1 MKKNASSKILLSLGV
16 ATLLYSSAFAQ
27 EINLTESS
35 DVGNYFEENGKDIN
49 LKNPDKYKGQ
59 DLNIKMGVWDLP
71 NDDYDSADYRLN
83 IDIGKNNTLSFTHN
97 NGQNPA
103 YVTNLNATAK
113 EVKTTDIVLQ
123 AFAPSVINGDLTMT
137 SSGGEAITEDEKK
150 GSGIILYNGAVEGKS
165 ANGSLTI
172 NGNFTADKTLFATY
186 GNFVKVNGTAN
197 LKNSN
202 FGLMKR
208 SYTDLEANNVV
219 MVQAKDFNENIL
231 KANNNAGA
239 LLLKFA
245 SDYISTDVQGK
256 DPLEAGTIIDI
267 SDEDKYGDGE
277 KGLVDYKLSVQ
288 NCGGNKCLVDYKL
301 SVQNCGGNKCLV
313 INGGATAAAK
323 DKLVQLQVDIDAI
336 DKLLKNEFDFSQ
348 DEEWT
353 KAKEALEKQKTELE
367 QLKQEAEKNGGKI
380 DDEKY
385 IDLVNKNSNLNLS
398 ANDKA
403 SILALRSITE
413 QLGSIGADLA
423 SREGVK
429 LALDIK
435 KDTDN
440 TGKSVSNLNSASSAV
455 NTTMNISNDVS
466 IGSRVAMLNNPFG
479 TYASKM
485 NGLKF
490 AALDSDMRPSYVNE
504 YTNSVWANAFGGA
517 NIIDGDS
524 GAMYGATIGVDK
536 QANDDVL
543 WGTYFTYANAK
554 IKDNNLEQ
562 KSDNFQ
568 LGMYSTINVA
578 PQWELN
584 LKAYAQVS
592 PTKQDNVQTDG
603 AYNSDY
609 TSKFLGLSANAGRV
623 FDFSDNTLFIK
634 PFAGVNYYFSYT
646 PSHTENGAIAKDI
659 DSMKNNSVSVEVGAE
674 FRKYMNENSYIFVT
688 PKIEQFVINSGD
700 DYTANLAV
708 NNAFFTSI
716 EANNK
721 KKTYGQIIVG
731 GNVDFTNQLSM
742 NLGFGAKQ
750 ILAGKVDNKNET
762 YLSGQVGLKYKF

>member
-16 ATLLYSSAFAQ
+16 ATLLYSGAFAA
-27 EINLTESS
+27 EITFNS
-35 DVGNYFEENGKDIN
+35 DSDLNTHFDIN
-49 LKNPDKYKGQ
+49 EKDNVATFKNENYKNQ
-59 DLNIKMGVWDLP
+59 DLTFKINTLAF
-71 NDDYDSADYRLN
+71 DDAPEDAKIN
-83 IDIGKNNTLSFTHN
+83 IDLGNNSLTLENTRNSS
-97 NGQNPA
+97 GE
-103 YVTNLNATAK
+103 TAALVRNFNVDAK
-113 EVKTTDIVLQ
+113 DFKTTDIGLSYFN
-123 AFAPSVINGDLTMT
+123 AGIINANFTMV
-137 SSGGEAITEDEKK
+137 
-150 GSGIILYNGAVEGKS
+150 GSGEDFDLDNIDKNKASSLLIFNGSRENTNDTV
-165 ANGSLTI
+165 NGSLTV
-172 NGNFTADKTLFATY
+172 NGDFSAT
-186 GNFVKVNGTAN
+186 NSAIVSMKSDTFKVNGTAMLKEAGLGFLSQSYSN
-197 LKNSN
+197 LDVND
-202 FGLMKR
+202 FIALR
-208 SYTDLEANNVV
+208 
-219 MVQAKDFNENIL
+219 AKDIKTDKLNDET
-231 KANNNAGA
+231 NAGA
-239 LLLKFA
+239 LILKSASSYIDESLLNGDDYVA
-245 SDYISTDVQGK
+245 SLDVT
-256 DPLEAGTIIDI
+256 A
-267 SDEDKYGDGE
+267 EDNKYGGVF
-277 KGLVDYKLSVQ
+277 VDYKLSLK
-288 NCGGNKCLVDYKL
+288 NCGGD
-301 SVQNCGGNKCLV
+301 KCLV

-323 DKLVQLQVDIDAI
+323 KLTNQIAVDLEAITRIIDGL
-336 DKLLKNEFDFSQ
+336 DNEQ
-348 DEEWT
+348 
-353 KAKEALEKQKTELE
+353 AKEALQEQKTELE

-385 IDLVNKNSNLNLS
+385 IDLVNKNLNLNLS

-524 GAMYGATIGVDK
+524 GAMYGATVGVDK

-568 LGMYSTINVA
+568 LGMYSTINIA

-592 PTKQDNVQTDG
+592 PTKQDNVQIDG

-708 NNAFFTSI
+708 NNAFFTSV

>member
-27 EINLTESS
+27 EINLAGSS
-35 DVGNYFEENGKDIN
+35 DIGKYFEENGKDIN

-59 DLNIKMGVWDLP
+59 DLSIKMGVWDLP
-71 NDDYDSADYRLN
+71 DDYDSDDYRLN
-83 IDIGKNNTLSFTHN
+83 IDIGKDNTLSFTHN
-97 NGQNPA
+97 NDQNPV

-123 AFAPSVINGDLTMT
+123 ASAPSVINGNLTMT
-137 SSGGEAITEDEKK
+137 SSGGGAITEDEKK
-150 GSGIILYNGAVEGKS
+150 GSGIILYNGNGAVEGKS

-172 NGNFTADKTLFATY
+172 NGNFTADKTLFAAY

-197 LKNSN
+197 LTNSN

-219 MVQAKDFNENIL
+219 IVQAKDFNENIL

-245 SDYISTDVQGK
+245 GDYISTDVQGK
-256 DPLEAGTIIDI
+256 DPLEAVTIIDI

-277 KGLVDYKLSVQ
+277 KG
-288 NCGGNKCLVDYKL
+288 LVDYKL

-323 DKLVQLQVDIDAI
+323 DKLVQLQVDIDTI
-336 DKLLKNEFDFSQ
+336 DKLLKNEFDSSQ
-348 DEEWT
+348 GEEWEQ
-353 KAKEALEKQKTELE
+353 AKETLKKQQAEIQTMLE
-367 QLKQEAEKNGGKI
+367 EAKKNGGKI

-385 IDLVNKNSNLNLS
+385 IDLVNKNLNLNLS

-524 GAMYGATIGVDK
+524 GAMYGATVGVDK

-543 WGTYFTYANAK
+543 WGAYFTYANAK

-592 PTKQDNVQTDG
+592 PTKQDNVQIDG

-659 DSMKNNSVSVEVGAE
+659 DSMKNNSVSIEVGAE

-708 NNAFFTSI
+708 NNAFFTSV

>member
-219 MVQAKDFNENIL
+219 MVQAKDFNKDIL
-231 KANNNAGA
+231 EEKSNNNAGA
-239 LLLKFA
+239 LLVKFLN
-245 SDYISTDVQGK
+245 DYVSTDLHGK
-256 DPLEAGTIIDI
+256 DVIETGAVIDI
-267 SDEDKYGDGE
+267 SDEDEYGDGK

-288 NCGGNKCLVDYKL
+288 NCGGNKCLV
-301 SVQNCGGNKCLV
+301 V
-313 INGGATAAAK
+313 NGGATAAAK
-323 DKLVQLQVDIDAI
+323 DKLTQLKVDINAI
-336 DKLLKNEFDFSQ
+336 DKLLKNEFDSSQ
-348 DEEWT
+348 DEEW
-353 KAKEALEKQKTELE
+353 KQAKEALEKQKTELE
-367 QLKQEAEKNGGKI
+367 KLQQEAMQNGGKI

-385 IDLVNKNSNLNLS
+385 IDLVNKNLNLNLS

>member
-27 EINLTESS
+27 EINLTQSS

-97 NGQNPA
+97 NDQNPV

-123 AFAPSVINGDLTMT
+123 ASAPSVINGNLTMT
-137 SSGGEAITEDEKK
+137 SSGGGAITEDEKK
-150 GSGIILYNGAVEGKS
+150 GSGIILYNGNGAVEGKS

-172 NGNFTADKTLFATY
+172 NGNFAADKTLFAAY

-197 LKNSN
+197 LTNSN

-219 MVQAKDFNENIL
+219 IVQAKDFNENIL

-245 SDYISTDVQGK
+245 GDYISTDVQGK
-256 DPLEAGTIIDI
+256 DPLEAVTIIDI

-277 KGLVDYKLSVQ
+277 KG
-288 NCGGNKCLVDYKL
+288 LVDYKL

-323 DKLVQLQVDIDAI
+323 DKLVQLQVDIDTI
-336 DKLLKNEFDFSQ
+336 DKLLKNEFDSSQ
-348 DEEWT
+348 GEEWEQ
-353 KAKEALEKQKTELE
+353 AKEALQEQKTEFEKL
-367 QLKQEAEKNGGKI
+367 QQEAMQNGGKI

-385 IDLVNKNSNLNLS
+385 IDLVNKNLNLNLS

-429 LALDIK
+429 LALQIK

-524 GAMYGATIGVDK
+524 GAMYGATVGVDK

-543 WGTYFTYANAK
+543 WGAYFTYANAK

-592 PTKQDNVQTDG
+592 PTKQDNVQIDG

-708 NNAFFTSI
+708 NNAFFTSV

>member
-1 MKKNASSKILLSLGV
+1 MKKNASSKILLILGV

-27 EINLTESS
+27 EINLTQSS

-97 NGQNPA
+97 NDQNPV

-123 AFAPSVINGDLTMT
+123 ASAPSVINGNLTMT
-137 SSGGEAITEDEKK
+137 SSGAGAITEDEKK
-150 GSGIILYNGAVEGKS
+150 GSGIILYNGNGAVEGKS

-172 NGNFTADKTLFATY
+172 NGNFAADKTLFAAY

-197 LKNSN
+197 LTNSN

-219 MVQAKDFNENIL
+219 IVQAKDFNENIL

-245 SDYISTDVQGK
+245 GDYISTDVQGK

-288 NCGGNKCLVDYKL
+288 NCGGNKCLV
-301 SVQNCGGNKCLV
+301 

-323 DKLVQLQVDIDAI
+323 DKLVQLQVDIDTI
-336 DKLLKNEFDFSQ
+336 DKLLKNEFDSSQ
-348 DEEWT
+348 GEEWEQ
-353 KAKEALEKQKTELE
+353 AKETLKKQQAEIQTMLE
-367 QLKQEAEKNGGKI
+367 EAKKNGGKI

-385 IDLVNKNSNLNLS
+385 IDLVNKNLNLNLS

-524 GAMYGATIGVDK
+524 GAMYGATVGVDK

-543 WGTYFTYANAK
+543 WGAYFTYANAK

-568 LGMYSTINVA
+568 LGMYSTINIA

-592 PTKQDNVQTDG
+592 PTKQDNVQIDG

-708 NNAFFTSI
+708 NNAFFTSV

>member
-16 ATLLYSSAFAQ
+16 ATLLYSGAFAA
-27 EINLTESS
+27 EITFNS
-35 DVGNYFEENGKDIN
+35 DSDLNTHFDIN
-49 LKNPDKYKGQ
+49 EKDNVATFKNENYKNQ
-59 DLNIKMGVWDLP
+59 DLTFKINTLAF
-71 NDDYDSADYRLN
+71 DDAPEDAKIN
-83 IDIGKNNTLSFTHN
+83 IDLGNNSLTLENTRNS
-97 NGQNPA
+97 GGE
-103 YVTNLNATAK
+103 TAALVRNFNVDAK
-113 EVKTTDIVLQ
+113 DFKTTDIGLSYFN
-123 AFAPSVINGDLTMT
+123 AGIINANFTMV
-137 SSGGEAITEDEKK
+137 
-150 GSGIILYNGAVEGKS
+150 GSGEDFDLDNIDKNKASSLLIFNGSRENTNDTV
-165 ANGSLTI
+165 NGSLTV
-172 NGNFTADKTLFATY
+172 NGDFSAT
-186 GNFVKVNGTAN
+186 NSAIVSMKSDTFKVNGTATIEKSGLGFLSQSYSN
-197 LKNSN
+197 LDVND
-202 FGLMKR
+202 FIALR
-208 SYTDLEANNVV
+208 
-219 MVQAKDFNENIL
+219 AKDIKTDKLNDET
-231 KANNNAGA
+231 NAGA
-239 LLLKFA
+239 LILKSASSYIDESLLNDDDYVA
-245 SDYISTDVQGK
+245 SLDVT
-256 DPLEAGTIIDI
+256 A
-267 SDEDKYGDGE
+267 EDNKYGGVF
-277 KGLVDYKLSVQ
+277 VDYKLSLK
-288 NCGGNKCLVDYKL
+288 NCGGD
-301 SVQNCGGNKCLV
+301 KCLV

-323 DKLVQLQVDIDAI
+323 KLTNQIAVDLEAITRIIDGL
-336 DKLLKNEFDFSQ
+336 DNEQ
-348 DEEWT
+348 
-353 KAKEALEKQKTELE
+353 AKEALEKQKTELE

-524 GAMYGATIGVDK
+524 GAMYGATVGVDK

-568 LGMYSTINVA
+568 LGMYSTINIA

-592 PTKQDNVQTDG
+592 PTKQDNVQIDG

-659 DSMKNNSVSVEVGAE
+659 DSIKNNSVSVEVGAE

-708 NNAFFTSI
+708 NNAFFTSV

>member
-1 MKKNASSKILLSLGV
+1 MEILL
-16 ATLLYSSAFAQ
+16 
-27 EINLTESS
+27 
-35 DVGNYFEENGKDIN
+35 
-49 LKNPDKYKGQ
+49 P
-59 DLNIKMGVWDLP
+59 IKP
-71 NDDYDSADYRLN
+71 
-83 IDIGKNNTLSFTHN
+83 F
-97 NGQNPA
+97 
-103 YVTNLNATAK
+103 
-113 EVKTTDIVLQ
+113 
-123 AFAPSVINGDLTMT
+123 
-137 SSGGEAITEDEKK
+137 
-150 GSGIILYNGAVEGKS
+150 
-165 ANGSLTI
+165 
-172 NGNFTADKTLFATY
+172 FATY

-197 LKNSN
+197 LTNSN
-202 FGLMKR
+202 FGLIKR

-219 MVQAKDFNENIL
+219 MVQAKDFNKDIL
-231 KANNNAGA
+231 EEKSNNNAGA
-239 LLLKFA
+239 LLVKFLN
-245 SDYISTDVQGK
+245 DYVSTDLHGK
-256 DPLEAGTIIDI
+256 DVIETGAVIDI
-267 SDEDKYGDGE
+267 SDEDEYGDGK

-288 NCGGNKCLVDYKL
+288 NCGGNKCLV
-301 SVQNCGGNKCLV
+301 V
-313 INGGATAAAK
+313 NGGATAAAK
-323 DKLVQLQVDIDAI
+323 DKLTQLKVDINAI
-336 DKLLKNEFDFSQ
+336 DKLLKNEFDSSQ
-348 DEEWT
+348 DEEW
-353 KAKEALEKQKTELE
+353 KQAKEALEKQKTELE
-367 QLKQEAEKNGGKI
+367 KLQQEAMQNGGKI

-543 WGTYFTYANAK
+543 WGAYFTYANAK

-568 LGMYSTINVA
+568 LGMYSTINIA

-592 PTKQDNVQTDG
+592 PTKQDNVQVDG

-708 NNAFFTSI
+708 NNAFFTSV

-731 GNVDFTNQLSM
+731 AVRPFRYFPLC
-742 NLGFGAKQ
+742 F
-750 ILAGKVDNKNET
+750 KVWSDSLQRQN
-762 YLSGQVGLKYKF
+762 SV

>member
-16 ATLLYSSAFAQ
+16 ATLLYSGAFAA
-27 EINLTESS
+27 EITFNS
-35 DVGNYFEENGKDIN
+35 DSDLNTHFDIN
-49 LKNPDKYKGQ
+49 EKDNVATFKNENYKNQ
-59 DLNIKMGVWDLP
+59 DLTFKINTLAF
-71 NDDYDSADYRLN
+71 DDAPEDAKIN
-83 IDIGKNNTLSFTHN
+83 IDLGNNSLTLENTRNSS
-97 NGQNPA
+97 GE
-103 YVTNLNATAK
+103 TAALVRNFNVDAK
-113 EVKTTDIVLQ
+113 DFKTTDIGLSYFN
-123 AFAPSVINGDLTMT
+123 AGIINANFTMVGGEDFDLDNIDKNKT
-137 SSGGEAITEDEKK
+137 SSLLIFN
-150 GSGIILYNGAVEGKS
+150 GSRENTNDTV
-165 ANGSLTI
+165 NGSLTV
-172 NGNFTADKTLFATY
+172 NGDFSAT
-186 GNFVKVNGTAN
+186 NSAIVSMKSDTFKVNGTATLKEADLGFLSQSYSN
-197 LKNSN
+197 LDVND
-202 FGLMKR
+202 FIVLR
-208 SYTDLEANNVV
+208 
-219 MVQAKDFNENIL
+219 AKDIKTDKLNDET
-231 KANNNAGA
+231 NAGA
-239 LLLKFA
+239 LILKSGSSYIDESLLNGDDYVA
-245 SDYISTDVQGK
+245 SLDVT
-256 DPLEAGTIIDI
+256 A
-267 SDEDKYGDGE
+267 EDNKYGGVF
-277 KGLVDYKLSVQ
+277 VDYKLSLK
-288 NCGGNKCLVDYKL
+288 NCGGD
-301 SVQNCGGNKCLV
+301 KCLV

-323 DKLVQLQVDIDAI
+323 KLTNQIAVDLEAITRIID
-336 DKLLKNEFDFSQ
+336 DLDNEQ
-348 DEEWT
+348 
-353 KAKEALEKQKTELE
+353 AKEALQEQKTELE
-367 QLKQEAEKNGGKI
+367 KLQQEAMQNGGKI

-385 IDLVNKNSNLNLS
+385 IDLVNKNLNLNLS

-524 GAMYGATIGVDK
+524 GAMYGATVGVDK

-543 WGTYFTYANAK
+543 WGAYFTYANAK

-592 PTKQDNVQTDG
+592 PTKQDNVQIDG

-708 NNAFFTSI
+708 NNAFFTSV

>member
-16 ATLLYSSAFAQ
+16 ATLLYSGAFAA
-27 EINLTESS
+27 EITFNS
-35 DVGNYFEENGKDIN
+35 DSDLNTHFDIN
-49 LKNPDKYKGQ
+49 EKDNVATFKNENYKNQ
-59 DLNIKMGVWDLP
+59 DLTFKINTLAF
-71 NDDYDSADYRLN
+71 DDADEDAKIN
-83 IDIGKNNTLSFTHN
+83 IDLGNNSLTLENTRNS
-97 NGQNPA
+97 GGE
-103 YVTNLNATAK
+103 TAALVRNFNVDAK
-113 EVKTTDIVLQ
+113 DFKTTDIGLSYFN
-123 AFAPSVINGDLTMT
+123 AGIINANFTMV
-137 SSGGEAITEDEKK
+137 
-150 GSGIILYNGAVEGKS
+150 GSGEDFDLDNIDKNKASSLLIFNGSRENTNDTV
-165 ANGSLTI
+165 NGSLTV
-172 NGNFTADKTLFATY
+172 NGDFSAT
-186 GNFVKVNGTAN
+186 NSAIVSMKSDTFKVNGTATIEESGLGFLSQSYSN
-197 LKNSN
+197 L
-202 FGLMKR
+202 
-208 SYTDLEANNVV
+208 DANDFIVLR
-219 MVQAKDFNENIL
+219 AKDIKTDKLNDET
-231 KANNNAGA
+231 NAGA
-239 LLLKFA
+239 LILKSGSSYIDESLLNGDDSIAFL
-245 SDYISTDVQGK
+245 DVT
-256 DPLEAGTIIDI
+256 A
-267 SDEDKYGDGE
+267 EDNKYGGVF
-277 KGLVDYKLSVQ
+277 VDYKLSLK
-288 NCGGNKCLVDYKL
+288 NCGGD
-301 SVQNCGGNKCLV
+301 KCLV

-323 DKLVQLQVDIDAI
+323 KLTNQIAVDLEAITRIID
-336 DKLLKNEFDFSQ
+336 DLDNEQ
-348 DEEWT
+348 
-353 KAKEALEKQKTELE
+353 AKEALQEQKTELE
-367 QLKQEAEKNGGKI
+367 KLQQEAMQNGGKI

-385 IDLVNKNSNLNLS
+385 IDLVNKNLNLNLS

-524 GAMYGATIGVDK
+524 GAMYGATVGVDK

-543 WGTYFTYANAK
+543 WGAYFTYANAK

-592 PTKQDNVQTDG
+592 PTKQDNVQIDG

-708 NNAFFTSI
+708 NNAFFTSV

>member
-27 EINLTESS
+27 EINLTQSS
-35 DVGNYFEENGKDIN
+35 DIGNYFEENGKDIN

-97 NGQNPA
+97 NDQNPV

-123 AFAPSVINGDLTMT
+123 ASAPSVINGNLTMT
-137 SSGGEAITEDEKK
+137 SSGGGAITEDEKK
-150 GSGIILYNGAVEGKS
+150 GSGIILYNGNGAVEGKS

-172 NGNFTADKTLFATY
+172 NGNFAADKTLFAAY

-197 LKNSN
+197 LTNSN

-219 MVQAKDFNENIL
+219 IVQAKDFNENIL

-288 NCGGNKCLVDYKL
+288 NCGGNKCLV
-301 SVQNCGGNKCLV
+301 

-323 DKLVQLQVDIDAI
+323 NKLVQLQVDIDTI
-336 DKLLKNEFDFSQ
+336 DKLLKNEFDSSQ
-348 DEEWT
+348 GEEWEQ
-353 KAKEALEKQKTELE
+353 AKETLKKQQAEIQTMLE
-367 QLKQEAEKNGGKI
+367 EAKKNGGKI

-524 GAMYGATIGVDK
+524 GAMYGATVGVDK

-543 WGTYFTYANAK
+543 WGAYFTYANAK

-592 PTKQDNVQTDG
+592 PTKQDNVQIDG

-708 NNAFFTSI
+708 NNAFFTSV

>member
-27 EINLTESS
+27 EINLTGSS
-35 DVGNYFEENGKDIN
+35 DIGNYFEENGKDIN

-71 NDDYDSADYRLN
+71 DDYDSDDYRLN

-97 NGQNPA
+97 NGQNPV

-123 AFAPSVINGDLTMT
+123 AFAPSVINGNLTMT
-137 SSGGEAITEDEKK
+137 SSGAETITEDEKK
-150 GSGIILYNGAVEGKS
+150 GSGIILYNGNGAVEGKS

-172 NGNFTADKTLFATY
+172 NGNFTADKTLFAAY

-197 LKNSN
+197 LTNSN

-219 MVQAKDFNENIL
+219 IVQAKDFNENIL

-245 SDYISTDVQGK
+245 GDYISTDVQGK

-288 NCGGNKCLVDYKL
+288 NCGGNKCLV
-301 SVQNCGGNKCLV
+301 

-323 DKLVQLQVDIDAI
+323 DKLVQLQVDIDTI
-336 DKLLKNEFDFSQ
+336 DKLLKNEFDSSQ
-348 DEEWT
+348 GEEWEQ
-353 KAKEALEKQKTELE
+353 AKETLKKQQAEIQTMLE
-367 QLKQEAEKNGGKI
+367 EAKKNGGKI

-385 IDLVNKNSNLNLS
+385 IDLVNKNLNLNLS

-524 GAMYGATIGVDK
+524 GAMYGATVGVDK

-543 WGTYFTYANAK
+543 WGAYFTYANAK

-592 PTKQDNVQTDG
+592 PTKQDNVQIDG

-708 NNAFFTSI
+708 NNAFFTSV

>member
-16 ATLLYSSAFAQ
+16 ATLLYSGAFAA
-27 EINLTESS
+27 EITFNS
-35 DVGNYFEENGKDIN
+35 DSDLNTHFDIN
-49 LKNPDKYKGQ
+49 EKDNVATFKNENYKNQ
-59 DLNIKMGVWDLP
+59 DLTFKINTLAFEDAHEDAKI
-71 NDDYDSADYRLN
+71 N
-83 IDIGKNNTLSFTHN
+83 IDLGNNSLTLENTRNS
-97 NGQNPA
+97 GGE
-103 YVTNLNATAK
+103 TAALVRNFNVDAK
-113 EVKTTDIVLQ
+113 DFKTTDIGLSYFN
-123 AFAPSVINGDLTMT
+123 AGIINANFTMV
-137 SSGGEAITEDEKK
+137 
-150 GSGIILYNGAVEGKS
+150 GSGEDFDLDNIDKNKASSLLIFNGSRENTNDTV
-165 ANGSLTI
+165 NGSLTV
-172 NGNFTADKTLFATY
+172 NGDFSAT
-186 GNFVKVNGTAN
+186 NSAIASMKSDTFKVNGTATIEKSGLGFLSQSYSN
-197 LKNSN
+197 L
-202 FGLMKR
+202 
-208 SYTDLEANNVV
+208 DANDFIVLR
-219 MVQAKDFNENIL
+219 AKDIKTDKLNDET
-231 KANNNAGA
+231 NAGA
-239 LLLKFA
+239 LILKSASSYIDESLLNDDDYVA
-245 SDYISTDVQGK
+245 SLDVT
-256 DPLEAGTIIDI
+256 A
-267 SDEDKYGDGE
+267 EDNKYGGVF
-277 KGLVDYKLSVQ
+277 VDYKLSLK
-288 NCGGNKCLVDYKL
+288 NCGGD
-301 SVQNCGGNKCLV
+301 KCLV

-323 DKLVQLQVDIDAI
+323 KLTNQIAVDLEAITRIID
-336 DKLLKNEFDFSQ
+336 DLDNEQ
-348 DEEWT
+348 
-353 KAKEALEKQKTELE
+353 AKETLKKQQAELQTMLE
-367 QLKQEAEKNGGKI
+367 EAKKNGGKI

-385 IDLVNKNSNLNLS
+385 IDLVNKNLNLNLS

-524 GAMYGATIGVDK
+524 GAMYGATVGVDK

-543 WGTYFTYANAK
+543 WGAYFTYANAK

-592 PTKQDNVQTDG
+592 PTKQDNVQIDG

>member
-16 ATLLYSSAFAQ
+16 ATLLYSSAFAA
-27 EINLTESS
+27 EITFNS
-35 DVGNYFEENGKDIN
+35 DSDLNTHFDIN
-49 LKNPDKYKGQ
+49 EKDNVATFKNENYKNQ
-59 DLNIKMGVWDLP
+59 DLTFKINTLAF
-71 NDDYDSADYRLN
+71 DDAPEDAKIN
-83 IDIGKNNTLSFTHN
+83 IDLGNNSLTLENTRNSS
-97 NGQNPA
+97 GE
-103 YVTNLNATAK
+103 TAALVRNFNVDAK
-113 EVKTTDIVLQ
+113 DFKTTDIGLSYFN
-123 AFAPSVINGDLTMT
+123 AGIINANFTMV
-137 SSGGEAITEDEKK
+137 
-150 GSGIILYNGAVEGKS
+150 GSGEDFDLDNIDKNKASSLLIFNGSRENTNDTV
-165 ANGSLTI
+165 NGSLTV
-172 NGNFTADKTLFATY
+172 NGDFSAT
-186 GNFVKVNGTAN
+186 NSAIVSMKSDTFKVNGTATLKEAGLGFLSQSYSN
-197 LKNSN
+197 LDVND
-202 FGLMKR
+202 FIALR
-208 SYTDLEANNVV
+208 
-219 MVQAKDFNENIL
+219 AKDIKTDKLNDET
-231 KANNNAGA
+231 NAGA
-239 LLLKFA
+239 LILKSASSYIDESLLNGDDSIA
-245 SDYISTDVQGK
+245 SLDVT
-256 DPLEAGTIIDI
+256 A
-267 SDEDKYGDGE
+267 EDNKYGGVF
-277 KGLVDYKLSVQ
+277 VDYKLSLK
-288 NCGGNKCLVDYKL
+288 NCGGD
-301 SVQNCGGNKCLV
+301 KCLV

-323 DKLVQLQVDIDAI
+323 KLTNQIAVDLEAITRIID
-336 DKLLKNEFDFSQ
+336 DLDNEQ
-348 DEEWT
+348 
-353 KAKEALEKQKTELE
+353 AKEALQEQKTELE
-367 QLKQEAEKNGGKI
+367 KLQQEAMQNGGKI

-524 GAMYGATIGVDK
+524 GAMYGATVGVDK

-543 WGTYFTYANAK
+543 WGAYFTYANAK

-592 PTKQDNVQTDG
+592 PTKQDNVQIDG

-708 NNAFFTSI
+708 NNAFFTSV

>member
-16 ATLLYSSAFAQ
+16 ATLLYSGAFAQ
-27 EINLTESS
+27 EIDLTQSS
-35 DVGNYFEENGKDIN
+35 DIGKYFEENGKDIN
-49 LKNPDKYKGQ
+49 LKNPDQYKGQ
-59 DLNIKMGVWDLP
+59 DLSIKMGIGDLP
-71 NDDYDSADYRLN
+71 SDGYDSADYRFN

-97 NGQNPA
+97 NKGEPA

-137 SSGGEAITEDEKK
+137 SSGAGAITEDEKK
-150 GSGIILYNGAVEGKS
+150 GSGIILYNGAGETQS

-172 NGNFTADKTLFATY
+172 NGNFTVDKTLFAAY

-197 LKNSN
+197 LTNSN
-202 FGLMKR
+202 FRLIKR

-219 MVQAKDFNENIL
+219 MVQAKDFNKDIL
-231 KANNNAGA
+231 EEKSNNNAGA
-239 LLLKFA
+239 LLVKFLN
-245 SDYISTDVQGK
+245 DYVSTDLHGK
-256 DPLEAGTIIDI
+256 DDIETGAVIDI
-267 SDEDKYGDGE
+267 SDEDEYGDGK

-288 NCGGNKCLVDYKL
+288 NCGGNKCLV
-301 SVQNCGGNKCLV
+301 V
-313 INGGATAAAK
+313 NGGATAAAK
-323 DKLVQLQVDIDAI
+323 DKLTQLKVDINAI
-336 DKLLKNEFDFSQ
+336 DKLLKNEFDSSQ

-367 QLKQEAEKNGGKI
+367 KLQQEAKKNGGKI

-385 IDLVNKNSNLNLS
+385 IDLVNKNLNLNLS

-524 GAMYGATIGVDK
+524 GAMYGATVGVDK

-543 WGTYFTYANAK
+543 WGAYFTYANAK

-592 PTKQDNVQTDG
+592 PTKQDNVQIDG

-659 DSMKNNSVSVEVGAE
+659 DSMKNN
-674 FRKYMNENSYIFVT
+674 
-688 PKIEQFVINSGD
+688 FVINSGD

-708 NNAFFTSI
+708 NNAFFTSV

>member
-27 EINLTESS
+27 EINLTQSS

-97 NGQNPA
+97 NDQNPV

-123 AFAPSVINGDLTMT
+123 ASAPSVINGNLTMT
-137 SSGGEAITEDEKK
+137 SSGAGAITEDEKK
-150 GSGIILYNGAVEGKS
+150 GSGIILYNGNGAVEGKS

-172 NGNFTADKTLFATY
+172 NGNFAADKTLFAAY

-197 LKNSN
+197 LTNSN

-219 MVQAKDFNENIL
+219 IVQAKDFNENIL

-245 SDYISTDVQGK
+245 GDYISTDVQGK

-288 NCGGNKCLVDYKL
+288 NCGGNKCLV
-301 SVQNCGGNKCLV
+301 

-323 DKLVQLQVDIDAI
+323 DKLVQLQVDIDTI
-336 DKLLKNEFDFSQ
+336 DKLLKNEFDSSQ
-348 DEEWT
+348 GEEWEQ
-353 KAKEALEKQKTELE
+353 AKETLKKQQAEIQTMLE
-367 QLKQEAEKNGGKI
+367 EAKKNGGKI

-385 IDLVNKNSNLNLS
+385 IDLVNKNLNLNLS

-524 GAMYGATIGVDK
+524 GAMYGATVGVDK

-543 WGTYFTYANAK
+543 WGAYFTYANAK

-592 PTKQDNVQTDG
+592 PTKQDNVQIDG

-708 NNAFFTSI
+708 NNAFFTSV

>member
-27 EINLTESS
+27 EINLTQSS

-71 NDDYDSADYRLN
+71 DDYDSDDYRLN

-97 NGQNPA
+97 NDQNPV

-123 AFAPSVINGDLTMT
+123 AFAPSVINGNLTMT
-137 SSGGEAITEDEKK
+137 SSGAETITEDEKK
-150 GSGIILYNGAVEGKS
+150 GSGIILYNGNGAVEGKS

-172 NGNFTADKTLFATY
+172 NGNFTADKTLFAAY

-197 LKNSN
+197 LTNSN
-202 FGLMKR
+202 FGLMKH

-219 MVQAKDFNENIL
+219 IVQAKDFNENIL

-245 SDYISTDVQGK
+245 GDYISTDVQGK
-256 DPLEAGTIIDI
+256 DPLEAATIIDI

-277 KGLVDYKLSVQ
+277 KG
-288 NCGGNKCLVDYKL
+288 LVDYKL

-323 DKLVQLQVDIDAI
+323 DKLVQLQVDIDTI
-336 DKLLKNEFDFSQ
+336 DKLLKNEFDSSQ
-348 DEEWT
+348 GEEWEQ
-353 KAKEALEKQKTELE
+353 AKETLKKQQAEIQTMLE
-367 QLKQEAEKNGGKI
+367 EAKKNGGKI

-524 GAMYGATIGVDK
+524 GAMYGATVGVDK

-543 WGTYFTYANAK
+543 WGAYFTYANAK

-592 PTKQDNVQTDG
+592 PTKQDNVQIDG

-708 NNAFFTSI
+708 NNAFFTSV

>member
-27 EINLTESS
+27 EINLTQSS

-71 NDDYDSADYRLN
+71 NDDYDSDDYRLN

-97 NGQNPA
+97 NGQNPV

-123 AFAPSVINGDLTMT
+123 AFAPSVINGNLTMT
-137 SSGGEAITEDEKK
+137 SSGAGAITEDEKK
-150 GSGIILYNGAVEGKS
+150 GSGIILYNGNGAVEGKS

-172 NGNFTADKTLFATY
+172 NGNFAADKTLFAAY

-197 LKNSN
+197 LTNSN

-219 MVQAKDFNENIL
+219 IVQAKDFNENIL

-288 NCGGNKCLVDYKL
+288 NCGGNKCLV
-301 SVQNCGGNKCLV
+301 

-323 DKLVQLQVDIDAI
+323 NKLVQLQVDIDAI
-336 DKLLKNEFDFSQ
+336 DKLLKSEFDSSQ
-348 DEEWT
+348 DEEW
-353 KAKEALEKQKTELE
+353 KQAKEALEKQKTEIQTMLE
-367 QLKQEAEKNGGKI
+367 EAEKNGGKI

-524 GAMYGATIGVDK
+524 GAMYGATVGVDK

-543 WGTYFTYANAK
+543 WGAYFTYANAK

-592 PTKQDNVQTDG
+592 PTKQDNVQIDG

-708 NNAFFTSI
+708 NNAFFTSV

>member
-27 EINLTESS
+27 EINLTQSS

-71 NDDYDSADYRLN
+71 DDYDSDDYRLN

-97 NGQNPA
+97 NGQNPV

-123 AFAPSVINGDLTMT
+123 AFAPSVINGNLTMT
-137 SSGGEAITEDEKK
+137 SSGAGTITEDEKK
-150 GSGIILYNGAVEGKS
+150 GSGIILYNGNGAVEGKS

-172 NGNFTADKTLFATY
+172 NGNFTADKTLFAAY

-197 LKNSN
+197 LTNSN

-219 MVQAKDFNENIL
+219 IVQAKDFNENIL

-245 SDYISTDVQGK
+245 GDYISTDVQGK

-288 NCGGNKCLVDYKL
+288 NCGGNKCLV
-301 SVQNCGGNKCLV
+301 

-323 DKLVQLQVDIDAI
+323 DKLVQLQVDIDTI
-336 DKLLKNEFDFSQ
+336 DKLLKNEFDSSQ
-348 DEEWT
+348 GEEWEQ
-353 KAKEALEKQKTELE
+353 AKETLKKQQAEIQTMLE
-367 QLKQEAEKNGGKI
+367 EAKKNGGKI

-385 IDLVNKNSNLNLS
+385 IDLVNKNLNLNLS

-517 NIIDGDS
+517 NIINGDS

-543 WGTYFTYANAK
+543 WGAYFTYANAK

-592 PTKQDNVQTDG
+592 PTKQDNVQIDG

-708 NNAFFTSI
+708 NNAFFTSV

>member
-27 EINLTESS
+27 EINLTQSS

-59 DLNIKMGVWDLP
+59 DLSIKMGVWDLP

-97 NGQNPA
+97 NGQNPV

-123 AFAPSVINGDLTMT
+123 ASAPSVINGNLTMT
-137 SSGGEAITEDEKK
+137 SSGAGTITEDEKK
-150 GSGIILYNGAVEGKS
+150 GSGIILYNGNGAVEGKS

-172 NGNFTADKTLFATY
+172 NGNFTADKTLFAAY

-197 LKNSN
+197 LTNSN

-219 MVQAKDFNENIL
+219 IVQAKDFNENIL

-245 SDYISTDVQGK
+245 GDYISTDVQGK
-256 DPLEAGTIIDI
+256 DPLEAVTIIDI

-277 KGLVDYKLSVQ
+277 KG
-288 NCGGNKCLVDYKL
+288 LVDYKL

-323 DKLVQLQVDIDAI
+323 DKLVQLQVDIDTI
-336 DKLLKNEFDFSQ
+336 DKLLKNEFDSSQ
-348 DEEWT
+348 GEEWEQ
-353 KAKEALEKQKTELE
+353 AKETLKKQQAEIQTMLE
-367 QLKQEAEKNGGKI
+367 EAKKNGGKI

-385 IDLVNKNSNLNLS
+385 IDLVNKNLNLNLS

-524 GAMYGATIGVDK
+524 GAMYGATVGVDK

-543 WGTYFTYANAK
+543 WGAYFTYANAK

-592 PTKQDNVQTDG
+592 PTKQDNVQIDG

-708 NNAFFTSI
+708 NNAFFTSV

>member
-27 EINLTESS
+27 EINLTQSS
-35 DVGNYFEENGKDIN
+35 DVGNYFEENGNDIN

-59 DLNIKMGVWDLP
+59 DLSIKMGVWDLP

-97 NGQNPA
+97 NGQNPV

-123 AFAPSVINGDLTMT
+123 ASAPSVINGNLTMT
-137 SSGGEAITEDEKK
+137 SSGAGTITEDEKK
-150 GSGIILYNGAVEGKS
+150 GSGIILYNGNGAVEGKS

-172 NGNFTADKTLFATY
+172 NGNFTADKTLFAAY

-197 LKNSN
+197 LTNSN

-219 MVQAKDFNENIL
+219 IVQAKDFNENIL

-245 SDYISTDVQGK
+245 GDYISTDVQGK
-256 DPLEAGTIIDI
+256 DPLEAVTIIDI

-288 NCGGNKCLVDYKL
+288 NCGGNKCLV
-301 SVQNCGGNKCLV
+301 V
-313 INGGATAAAK
+313 NGGATAAAK
-323 DKLVQLQVDIDAI
+323 DKLTQLKVDINAI
-336 DKLLKNEFDFSQ
+336 DKLLKNEFDSSQ
-348 DEEWT
+348 DEEW
-353 KAKEALEKQKTELE
+353 KQAKEALEKQKTELE
-367 QLKQEAEKNGGKI
+367 KLQQEAMQNGGKI

-385 IDLVNKNSNLNLS
+385 IDLVNKNLNLNLS

-524 GAMYGATIGVDK
+524 GAMYGATVGVDK

-543 WGTYFTYANAK
+543 WGAYFTYANAK

-592 PTKQDNVQTDG
+592 PTKQDNVQIDG

-674 FRKYMNENSYIFVT
+674 FRKYMNENSYIFAT

-708 NNAFFTSI
+708 NNAFFTSV

>member
-27 EINLTESS
+27 EINLTQSS

-59 DLNIKMGVWDLP
+59 DLSIKMGVWDLP
-71 NDDYDSADYRLN
+71 NDDYDSDDYRLN

-97 NGQNPA
+97 NGQNPV

-123 AFAPSVINGDLTMT
+123 AFAPSVINGNLTMT
-137 SSGGEAITEDEKK
+137 SSGAETITEDEKK
-150 GSGIILYNGAVEGKS
+150 GSGIILYNGNGAVEGKS

-172 NGNFTADKTLFATY
+172 NGNFAADKTLFAAY

-197 LKNSN
+197 LTNSN

-219 MVQAKDFNENIL
+219 IVQAKDFNENIL

-245 SDYISTDVQGK
+245 GDYISTDVQGK

-288 NCGGNKCLVDYKL
+288 NCGGNKCLV
-301 SVQNCGGNKCLV
+301 

-323 DKLVQLQVDIDAI
+323 DKLTQLQVDIDTI
-336 DKLLKNEFDFSQ
+336 DKLLKNEFDSSQ
-348 DEEWT
+348 GEEWEQ
-353 KAKEALEKQKTELE
+353 AKETLKKQQAEIQTMLE
-367 QLKQEAEKNGGKI
+367 EAKKNGGKI

-385 IDLVNKNSNLNLS
+385 IDLVNKNLNLNLS

-524 GAMYGATIGVDK
+524 GAMYGATVGVDK

-543 WGTYFTYANAK
+543 WGAYFTYANAK

-592 PTKQDNVQTDG
+592 PTKQDNVQIDG

-659 DSMKNNSVSVEVGAE
+659 DSIKNNSVSVEVGAE

>member
-27 EINLTESS
+27 EINLTQSS
-35 DVGNYFEENGKDIN
+35 DIGNYFEENGKDIN

-97 NGQNPA
+97 NDQNPV

-123 AFAPSVINGDLTMT
+123 ASAPSVINGNLTMT
-137 SSGGEAITEDEKK
+137 SSGGGAITEDEKK
-150 GSGIILYNGAVEGKS
+150 GSGIILYNGNGAVEGKS

-172 NGNFTADKTLFATY
+172 NGNFAADKTLFAAY

-197 LKNSN
+197 LTNSN

-219 MVQAKDFNENIL
+219 IVQAKDFNENIL

-245 SDYISTDVQGK
+245 GDYISTDVQGK
-256 DPLEAGTIIDI
+256 DPLEAATIIDI

-288 NCGGNKCLVDYKL
+288 NCGGNKCLV
-301 SVQNCGGNKCLV
+301 

-323 DKLVQLQVDIDAI
+323 DKLTQLQVDIDTI
-336 DKLLKNEFDFSQ
+336 DKLLKNEFDSSQ
-348 DEEWT
+348 GEEWEQ
-353 KAKEALEKQKTELE
+353 AKETLKKQQAEIQTMLE
-367 QLKQEAEKNGGKI
+367 EAKKNGGKI

-524 GAMYGATIGVDK
+524 GAMYGATVGVDK

-543 WGTYFTYANAK
+543 WGAYFTYANAK

-592 PTKQDNVQTDG
+592 PTKQDNVQIDG

-708 NNAFFTSI
+708 NNAFFTSV

>member
-27 EINLTESS
+27 EINLTGSS
-35 DVGNYFEENGKDIN
+35 DIGNYFEENGKDIN

-71 NDDYDSADYRLN
+71 DDYDSDDYRLN

-97 NGQNPA
+97 NDQNPV

-123 AFAPSVINGDLTMT
+123 AFAPSVINGNLTMT
-137 SSGGEAITEDEKK
+137 SSGAGAITEDEQK
-150 GSGIILYNGAVEGKS
+150 GSGIILYNGVEGKS

-197 LKNSN
+197 LTNSN

-245 SDYISTDVQGK
+245 GDYISTDVQGK

-288 NCGGNKCLVDYKL
+288 NCGGNKCLV
-301 SVQNCGGNKCLV
+301 

-323 DKLVQLQVDIDAI
+323 NKLVQLQVDIDTI
-336 DKLLKNEFDFSQ
+336 DKLLKNEFDSSQ
-348 DEEWT
+348 GEEWEQ
-353 KAKEALEKQKTELE
+353 AKETLKKQQAEIQTMLE
-367 QLKQEAEKNGGKI
+367 EAKKNGGKI

-385 IDLVNKNSNLNLS
+385 IDLVNKNLNLNLS

-524 GAMYGATIGVDK
+524 GAMYGATVGVDK

-543 WGTYFTYANAK
+543 WGAYFTYANAK

-592 PTKQDNVQTDG
+592 PTKQDNVQIDG

-708 NNAFFTSI
+708 NNAFFTSV

>member
-16 ATLLYSSAFAQ
+16 ATLLYSGAFAQ
-27 EINLTESS
+27 EIDLTQSS
-35 DVGNYFEENGKDIN
+35 DIGKYFEENGKDIN
-49 LKNPDKYKGQ
+49 LKNPDNYKGQ
-59 DLNIKMGVWDLP
+59 DLSIKMSVWDLP
-71 NDDYDSADYRLN
+71 NDDYDSADYRFN
-83 IDIGKNNTLSFTHN
+83 IDIGKNNTLSFKHN
-97 NGQNPA
+97 NSEHPA

-137 SSGGEAITEDEKK
+137 SSLDEAITEDEKK
-150 GSGIILYNGAVEGKS
+150 GSGIILYNGAGETQS

-197 LKNSN
+197 LTNSN
-202 FGLMKR
+202 FGLIKR

-219 MVQAKDFNENIL
+219 MVQAKDFNKDIL
-231 KANNNAGA
+231 EEKSNNNAGA
-239 LLLKFA
+239 LLVKFLN
-245 SDYISTDVQGK
+245 DYVSTDLHGK
-256 DPLEAGTIIDI
+256 DVIETGAVIDI
-267 SDEDKYGDGE
+267 SDEDEYGDGK

-288 NCGGNKCLVDYKL
+288 NCGGNKCLV
-301 SVQNCGGNKCLV
+301 V
-313 INGGATAAAK
+313 NGGATAAAK
-323 DKLVQLQVDIDAI
+323 DKLTQLKVDINAI
-336 DKLLKNEFDFSQ
+336 DKLLKNEFDSSQ
-348 DEEWT
+348 DEEW
-353 KAKEALEKQKTELE
+353 KQAKEALEKQKTELE
-367 QLKQEAEKNGGKI
+367 KLQQEAMQNGGKI

-385 IDLVNKNSNLNLS
+385 IDLVNKNLNLNLS

-524 GAMYGATIGVDK
+524 GAMYGATVGVDK

-543 WGTYFTYANAK
+543 WGAYFTYANAK

-592 PTKQDNVQTDG
+592 PTKQDNVQIDG

-708 NNAFFTSI
+708 NNAFFTSV

>member
-16 ATLLYSSAFAQ
+16 ATLLYSGAFAQ

-35 DVGNYFEENGKDIN
+35 DIGKYFEENGKDIN
-49 LKNPDKYKGQ
+49 LKNPDDYKGK
-59 DLNIKMGVWDLP
+59 DLGITMGVWDLP
-71 NDDYDSADYRLN
+71 SDGYDSADYRFN
-83 IDIGKNNTLSFTHN
+83 IDIGKNNTLSFKHN
-97 NGQNPA
+97 NGDHPA

-137 SSGGEAITEDEKK
+137 SSGAGAITEDEKK
-150 GSGIILYNGAVEGKS
+150 GSGIILYNGAGETQS

-172 NGNFTADKTLFATY
+172 NGNFTVDKTLFATY

-197 LKNSN
+197 LTNSN
-202 FGLMKR
+202 FGLIKR

-219 MVQAKDFNENIL
+219 MVQAKDFNKDIL
-231 KANNNAGA
+231 EEKSNNNAGA
-239 LLLKFA
+239 LLVKFLN
-245 SDYISTDVQGK
+245 DYVSTDLHGK
-256 DPLEAGTIIDI
+256 DVIETGAVIDI
-267 SDEDKYGDGE
+267 SDEDEYGDGK

-288 NCGGNKCLVDYKL
+288 NCGGNKCLV
-301 SVQNCGGNKCLV
+301 V
-313 INGGATAAAK
+313 NGGATAAAK
-323 DKLVQLQVDIDAI
+323 DKLTQLKVDINAI
-336 DKLLKNEFDFSQ
+336 DKLLKNEFDSSQ
-348 DEEWT
+348 DEEW
-353 KAKEALEKQKTELE
+353 KQAKEALEKQKTELE
-367 QLKQEAEKNGGKI
+367 KLQQEAMQNGGKI

-385 IDLVNKNSNLNLS
+385 IDLVNKNLNLNLS

-543 WGTYFTYANAK
+543 WGAYFTYANAK

-568 LGMYSTINVA
+568 LGMYSTINIA

-584 LKAYAQVS
+584 VKAYAQVS

-634 PFAGVNYYFSYT
+634 PFAGINYYFSYT

-688 PKIEQFVINSGD
+688 PKIEQFVINGGD

-708 NNAFFTSI
+708 NNAFFTSV

-750 ILAGKVDNKNET
+750 ILAGRVDSKNET

>member
-27 EINLTESS
+27 EINLTQSS
-35 DVGNYFEENGKDIN
+35 DIGNYFEENGKDIN

-97 NGQNPA
+97 NDQNPV

-123 AFAPSVINGDLTMT
+123 ASAPSVINGNLTMT
-137 SSGGEAITEDEKK
+137 SSGGGAITEDEKK

-172 NGNFTADKTLFATY
+172 NGNFAADKTLFAAY

-197 LKNSN
+197 LTNSN

-219 MVQAKDFNENIL
+219 IVQAKDFNENIL

-245 SDYISTDVQGK
+245 GDYISTDVQGK
-256 DPLEAGTIIDI
+256 DPLEAATIIDI

-277 KGLVDYKLSVQ
+277 KG
-288 NCGGNKCLVDYKL
+288 LVDYKL

-323 DKLVQLQVDIDAI
+323 DKLVQLQVDIDTI
-336 DKLLKNEFDFSQ
+336 DKLLKNEFDSSQ
-348 DEEWT
+348 GEEWEQ
-353 KAKEALEKQKTELE
+353 AKETLKKQQAEIQTMLE
-367 QLKQEAEKNGGKI
+367 EAKKNGGKI

-385 IDLVNKNSNLNLS
+385 IDLVNKNLNLNLS

-524 GAMYGATIGVDK
+524 GAMYGATVGVDK

-543 WGTYFTYANAK
+543 WGAYFTYANAK

-592 PTKQDNVQTDG
+592 PTKQDNVQIDG

-659 DSMKNNSVSVEVGAE
+659 DSIKNNSVSVEVGAE

-708 NNAFFTSI
+708 NNAFFTSV

>member
-16 ATLLYSSAFAQ
+16 ATLLYSGAFAQ
-27 EINLTESS
+27 EIDLTQSS
-35 DVGNYFEENGKDIN
+35 DIGKYFEENGKDIN
-49 LKNPDKYKGQ
+49 LKNPDQYKGQ
-59 DLNIKMGVWDLP
+59 DLSIKMGVWDLP
-71 NDDYDSADYRLN
+71 NDDYDSADYRFN

-97 NGQNPA
+97 NKGEPA

-137 SSGGEAITEDEKK
+137 SSGAGAITEDEKK
-150 GSGIILYNGAVEGKS
+150 GSGIILYNGAGETQS

-172 NGNFTADKTLFATY
+172 NGNFTVDKTLFATY

-197 LKNSN
+197 LTNSN
-202 FGLMKR
+202 FGLIKR

-219 MVQAKDFNENIL
+219 MVQAKDFNKDIL
-231 KANNNAGA
+231 EEKSNNNAGA
-239 LLLKFA
+239 LLVKFLN
-245 SDYISTDVQGK
+245 DYVSTDLHGK
-256 DPLEAGTIIDI
+256 DVIETGAVIDI
-267 SDEDKYGDGE
+267 SDEDEYGDGK

-288 NCGGNKCLVDYKL
+288 NCGGNKCLV
-301 SVQNCGGNKCLV
+301 V
-313 INGGATAAAK
+313 NGGATAAAK
-323 DKLVQLQVDIDAI
+323 DKLTQLKVDINAI
-336 DKLLKNEFDFSQ
+336 DKLLKNEFDSSQ
-348 DEEWT
+348 DEEW
-353 KAKEALEKQKTELE
+353 KQAKEALEKQKTELE
-367 QLKQEAEKNGGKI
+367 KLQQEAMQNGSKI

-385 IDLVNKNSNLNLS
+385 IDLVNKNLNLNLS

-543 WGTYFTYANAK
+543 WGAYFTYANAK

-568 LGMYSTINVA
+568 LGMYSTINIA

-584 LKAYAQVS
+584 VKAYAQVS

-634 PFAGVNYYFSYT
+634 PFAGINYYFSYT

-688 PKIEQFVINSGD
+688 PKIEQFVINGGD

-708 NNAFFTSI
+708 NNAFFTSV

-750 ILAGKVDNKNET
+750 ILAGRVDSKNET

>member
-27 EINLTESS
+27 EINLTQSS

-97 NGQNPA
+97 NGQNPV

-123 AFAPSVINGDLTMT
+123 ASAPSVINGNLTMT
-137 SSGGEAITEDEKK
+137 SSGAGTITEDEKK
-150 GSGIILYNGAVEGKS
+150 GSGIILYNGNGAVEGKS

-172 NGNFTADKTLFATY
+172 NGNFTADKTLFAAY

-197 LKNSN
+197 LTNSN

-219 MVQAKDFNENIL
+219 IVQAKDFNENIL

-245 SDYISTDVQGK
+245 GDYISTDVQGK

-288 NCGGNKCLVDYKL
+288 NCGGNKCLV
-301 SVQNCGGNKCLV
+301 

-323 DKLVQLQVDIDAI
+323 DKLVQLQVDIDTI
-336 DKLLKNEFDFSQ
+336 DKLLKNEFDSSQ
-348 DEEWT
+348 GEEWEQ
-353 KAKEALEKQKTELE
+353 AKETLKKQQAEIQTMLE
-367 QLKQEAEKNGGKI
+367 EAKKNGGKI

-524 GAMYGATIGVDK
+524 GAMYGATVGVDK

-543 WGTYFTYANAK
+543 WGAYFTYANAK

-592 PTKQDNVQTDG
+592 PTKQDNVQIDG

-708 NNAFFTSI
+708 NNAFFTSV

>member
-16 ATLLYSSAFAQ
+16 ATLLYSGAFAA
-27 EINLTESS
+27 EITFNS
-35 DVGNYFEENGKDIN
+35 DSDLNTHFDIN
-49 LKNPDKYKGQ
+49 EKDNVATFKNENYKNQ
-59 DLNIKMGVWDLP
+59 DLTFKINTLAF
-71 NDDYDSADYRLN
+71 DDAPEDAKIN
-83 IDIGKNNTLSFTHN
+83 IDLGNNSLTLENTRNS
-97 NGQNPA
+97 GGE
-103 YVTNLNATAK
+103 TAALVRNFNVDAK
-113 EVKTTDIVLQ
+113 DFKTTDIGLSYFN
-123 AFAPSVINGDLTMT
+123 AGIINANFTMV
-137 SSGGEAITEDEKK
+137 
-150 GSGIILYNGAVEGKS
+150 GSGEDFDLDNIDKNKASSLLIFNGSRENTNDTV
-165 ANGSLTI
+165 NGSLTV
-172 NGNFTADKTLFATY
+172 NGDFSAT
-186 GNFVKVNGTAN
+186 NSAIVSMKSDTFKVNGTATIEKSGLGFLSQSYSN
-197 LKNSN
+197 L
-202 FGLMKR
+202 
-208 SYTDLEANNVV
+208 DANDFIVLR
-219 MVQAKDFNENIL
+219 AKDIKTDKLNDET
-231 KANNNAGA
+231 NAGA
-239 LLLKFA
+239 LILKSGSSYIDESLLNGDDYVA
-245 SDYISTDVQGK
+245 SLDVT
-256 DPLEAGTIIDI
+256 A
-267 SDEDKYGDGE
+267 EDNKYGGVF
-277 KGLVDYKLSVQ
+277 VDYKLSLK
-288 NCGGNKCLVDYKL
+288 NCGGD
-301 SVQNCGGNKCLV
+301 KCLV

-323 DKLVQLQVDIDAI
+323 KLTNQIAVDLEAITRIIDGL
-336 DKLLKNEFDFSQ
+336 DNEQ
-348 DEEWT
+348 
-353 KAKEALEKQKTELE
+353 AKEALKKQQAEFQTMLE
-367 QLKQEAEKNGGKI
+367 EAKKNGGKI

-385 IDLVNKNSNLNLS
+385 IDLVNKNLNLNLS

-524 GAMYGATIGVDK
+524 GAMYGATVGVDK

-543 WGTYFTYANAK
+543 WGAYFTYANAK

-568 LGMYSTINVA
+568 LGMYSTINIA

-708 NNAFFTSI
+708 NNAFFTSV

>member
-1 MKKNASSKILLSLGV
+1 MEILL
-16 ATLLYSSAFAQ
+16 
-27 EINLTESS
+27 
-35 DVGNYFEENGKDIN
+35 
-49 LKNPDKYKGQ
+49 P
-59 DLNIKMGVWDLP
+59 IKP
-71 NDDYDSADYRLN
+71 
-83 IDIGKNNTLSFTHN
+83 F
-97 NGQNPA
+97 
-103 YVTNLNATAK
+103 
-113 EVKTTDIVLQ
+113 
-123 AFAPSVINGDLTMT
+123 
-137 SSGGEAITEDEKK
+137 
-150 GSGIILYNGAVEGKS
+150 
-165 ANGSLTI
+165 
-172 NGNFTADKTLFATY
+172 FATY

-219 MVQAKDFNENIL
+219 IVQAKDFNENIL

-239 LLLKFA
+239 LLVKFLN
-245 SDYISTDVQGK
+245 DYVSTDLHGK
-256 DPLEAGTIIDI
+256 DVTETGAVIDI
-267 SDEDKYGDGE
+267 SDEDECGDGE

-288 NCGGNKCLVDYKL
+288 NCGGNKCLV
-301 SVQNCGGNKCLV
+301 V
-313 INGGATAAAK
+313 NGGATAAAK
-323 DKLVQLQVDIDAI
+323 KLTNQIAVDINAI
-336 DKLLKNEFDFSQ
+336 DKLLKNDFDS
-348 DEEWT
+348 DEAEAEEWA
-353 KAKEALEKQKTELE
+353 KVKEALEKQKTELE
-367 QLKQEAEKNGGKI
+367 QLKKEAQENGGKI

-385 IDLVNKNSNLNLS
+385 VDLVNKNSNLNLS

-479 TYASKM
+479 TYTSKM

-524 GAMYGATIGVDK
+524 GAMHGATIGVDK

-543 WGTYFTYANAK
+543 WGAYFTYANAK

-568 LGMYSTINVA
+568 LGMYSTINIA

-592 PTKQDNVQTDG
+592 PTKQDNVQIDG

-609 TSKFLGLSANAGRV
+609 
-623 FDFSDNTLFIK
+623 IK
-634 PFAGVNYYFSYT
+634 
-646 PSHTENGAIAKDI
+646 
-659 DSMKNNSVSVEVGAE
+659 
-674 FRKYMNENSYIFVT
+674 
-688 PKIEQFVINSGD
+688 
-700 DYTANLAV
+700 
-708 NNAFFTSI
+708 
-716 EANNK
+716 
-721 KKTYGQIIVG
+721 
-731 GNVDFTNQLSM
+731 
-742 NLGFGAKQ
+742 
-750 ILAGKVDNKNET
+750 
-762 YLSGQVGLKYKF
+762 

>member
-27 EINLTESS
+27 EINLTQSS

-59 DLNIKMGVWDLP
+59 DLSIKMGVWDLP

-97 NGQNPA
+97 NGQNPV

-123 AFAPSVINGDLTMT
+123 ASAPSVINGNLTMT
-137 SSGGEAITEDEKK
+137 SSGAETITEDEKK
-150 GSGIILYNGAVEGKS
+150 GSGIILYNGNGAVEGKS

-172 NGNFTADKTLFATY
+172 NGNFTADKTLFAAY

-197 LKNSN
+197 LTNSN

-219 MVQAKDFNENIL
+219 IVQAKDFNENIL

-245 SDYISTDVQGK
+245 GDYISTDVQGK
-256 DPLEAGTIIDI
+256 DPLEAATIIDI

-277 KGLVDYKLSVQ
+277 KG
-288 NCGGNKCLVDYKL
+288 LVDYKL

-323 DKLVQLQVDIDAI
+323 DKLVQLQVDIDTI
-336 DKLLKNEFDFSQ
+336 DKLLKNEFDSSQ
-348 DEEWT
+348 GEEWEQ
-353 KAKEALEKQKTELE
+353 AKETLKKQQAEIQTMLE
-367 QLKQEAEKNGGKI
+367 EAKKNGGKI

-385 IDLVNKNSNLNLS
+385 IDLVNKNLNLNLS

-524 GAMYGATIGVDK
+524 GAMYGATVGVDK

-543 WGTYFTYANAK
+543 WGAYFTYANAK

-592 PTKQDNVQTDG
+592 PTKQDNVQIDG

-708 NNAFFTSI
+708 NNAFFTSV

-750 ILAGKVDNKNET
+750 ILAGKVDSKNET

>member
-16 ATLLYSSAFAQ
+16 ATLLYSGAFAQ
-27 EINLTESS
+27 EINLTQSS

-49 LKNPDKYKGQ
+49 LKNPDGYKGK

-71 NDDYDSADYRLN
+71 NDDYDAADYRFN
-83 IDIGKNNTLSFTHN
+83 IDIGKNNTLSFIHN
-97 NGQNPA
+97 NGQDPA

-137 SSGGEAITEDEKK
+137 SLGGEAITEDEKK

-165 ANGSLTI
+165 VNGSLTI

-197 LKNSN
+197 LTNSN

-219 MVQAKDFNENIL
+219 IVQAKDFNENIL

-245 SDYISTDVQGK
+245 GDYISTDVQGK

-288 NCGGNKCLVDYKL
+288 NCGGNKCLV
-301 SVQNCGGNKCLV
+301 

-323 DKLVQLQVDIDAI
+323 DKLVQLQVDIDTI
-336 DKLLKNEFDFSQ
+336 DKLLKNEFDSSQ
-348 DEEWT
+348 GEEWEQ
-353 KAKEALEKQKTELE
+353 AKETLKKQQAEIQTMLE
-367 QLKQEAEKNGGKI
+367 EAKKNGGKI

-385 IDLVNKNSNLNLS
+385 IDLVNKNLNLNLS

-524 GAMYGATIGVDK
+524 GAMYGATVGVDK

-543 WGTYFTYANAK
+543 WGAYFTYANAK

-592 PTKQDNVQTDG
+592 PTKQDNVQIDG

>member
-27 EINLTESS
+27 EINLTQSS

-59 DLNIKMGVWDLP
+59 DLSIKMGVWDLP
-71 NDDYDSADYRLN
+71 NDDYDSDDYRLN

-97 NGQNPA
+97 NGQNPV

-123 AFAPSVINGDLTMT
+123 AFAPSVINGNLTMT
-137 SSGGEAITEDEKK
+137 SSGAETITEDEKK
-150 GSGIILYNGAVEGKS
+150 GSGIILYNGNGAVEGKS

-172 NGNFTADKTLFATY
+172 NGNFTADKTLFAAY

-197 LKNSN
+197 LTNSN

-219 MVQAKDFNENIL
+219 IVQAKDFNENIL

-245 SDYISTDVQGK
+245 GDYISTDVQGK
-256 DPLEAGTIIDI
+256 DPLEAATIIDI

-277 KGLVDYKLSVQ
+277 KG
-288 NCGGNKCLVDYKL
+288 LVDYKL

-323 DKLVQLQVDIDAI
+323 DKLVQLQVDIDTI
-336 DKLLKNEFDFSQ
+336 DKLLKNEFDSSQ
-348 DEEWT
+348 GEEWEQ
-353 KAKEALEKQKTELE
+353 AKETLKKQQAEIQTMLE
-367 QLKQEAEKNGGKI
+367 EAKKNGGKI

-385 IDLVNKNSNLNLS
+385 IDLVNKNLNLNLS

-524 GAMYGATIGVDK
+524 GAMYGATVGVDK

-543 WGTYFTYANAK
+543 WGAYFTYANAK

-592 PTKQDNVQTDG
+592 PTKQDNVQIDG

-659 DSMKNNSVSVEVGAE
+659 DSIKNNSVSVEVGAE

-708 NNAFFTSI
+708 NNAFFTSV

-762 YLSGQVGLKYKF
+762 Y

>member
-1 MKKNASSKILLSLGV
+1 MKKNTSSKILLSLGV
-16 ATLLYSSAFAQ
+16 ATLLYSGAFAQ

-35 DVGNYFEENGKDIN
+35 DIGNYFEENGKDIN
-49 LKNPDKYKGQ
+49 LKNPDNYKGQ
-59 DLNIKMGVWDLP
+59 DLSIKMSVWDLP
-71 NDDYDSADYRLN
+71 NDDYDSADYRFN
-83 IDIGKNNTLSFTHN
+83 IGIGKNNTLSFKHN
-97 NGQNPA
+97 NSEHPA

-137 SSGGEAITEDEKK
+137 SSGAGAITEDEKK
-150 GSGIILYNGAVEGKS
+150 GSGIILYNGAGETQS

-172 NGNFTADKTLFATY
+172 NGNFTVDKTLFATY

-197 LKNSN
+197 LTNSN
-202 FGLMKR
+202 FGLIKR

-219 MVQAKDFNENIL
+219 MVQAKDFNKDIL
-231 KANNNAGA
+231 EEKSNNNAGA
-239 LLLKFA
+239 LLVKFLN
-245 SDYISTDVQGK
+245 DYVSTDLHGK
-256 DPLEAGTIIDI
+256 DVIETGAVIDI
-267 SDEDKYGDGE
+267 SDEDEYGDGK

-288 NCGGNKCLVDYKL
+288 NCGGNKCLV
-301 SVQNCGGNKCLV
+301 V
-313 INGGATAAAK
+313 NGGATAAAK
-323 DKLVQLQVDIDAI
+323 DKLTQLKVDINAI
-336 DKLLKNEFDFSQ
+336 DKLLKNEFDSSQ
-348 DEEWT
+348 DEEW
-353 KAKEALEKQKTELE
+353 KQAKEALEKQKTELE
-367 QLKQEAEKNGGKI
+367 KLQQEAMQNGGKI

-385 IDLVNKNSNLNLS
+385 IDLVNKNLNLNLS

-543 WGTYFTYANAK
+543 WGAYFTYANAK

-568 LGMYSTINVA
+568 LGMYSTINIA

-584 LKAYAQVS
+584 VKAYAQVS

-634 PFAGVNYYFSYT
+634 PFAGINYYFSYT

-688 PKIEQFVINSGD
+688 PKIEQFVINGGD

-708 NNAFFTSI
+708 NNAFFTSV

-750 ILAGKVDNKNET
+750 ILAGRVDSKNET

>member
-16 ATLLYSSAFAQ
+16 ATLLYSGAFAA
-27 EINLTESS
+27 EITFNS
-35 DVGNYFEENGKDIN
+35 DSDLNTHFDIN
-49 LKNPDKYKGQ
+49 EKDNVATFKNENYKNQ
-59 DLNIKMGVWDLP
+59 DLTFKINTLAF
-71 NDDYDSADYRLN
+71 DDAPEDAKIN
-83 IDIGKNNTLSFTHN
+83 IDLGNNSLTLENTRNSS
-97 NGQNPA
+97 GE
-103 YVTNLNATAK
+103 TAALVRNFNVDAK
-113 EVKTTDIVLQ
+113 DFKTTDIGLSYFN
-123 AFAPSVINGDLTMT
+123 AGIINANFTMV
-137 SSGGEAITEDEKK
+137 
-150 GSGIILYNGAVEGKS
+150 GSGEDFDLDNIDKNKASSLLIFNGSRENTNDTV
-165 ANGSLTI
+165 NGSLTV
-172 NGNFTADKTLFATY
+172 NGDFSAT
-186 GNFVKVNGTAN
+186 NSAIVSMKSDTFKVNGTATLKEAGLGFLSQSYSN
-197 LKNSN
+197 LDVND
-202 FGLMKR
+202 FIALR
-208 SYTDLEANNVV
+208 
-219 MVQAKDFNENIL
+219 AKDIKTDKLNDET
-231 KANNNAGA
+231 NAGA
-239 LLLKFA
+239 LILKSASSYIDESLLNGDDYVA
-245 SDYISTDVQGK
+245 SLDVT
-256 DPLEAGTIIDI
+256 A
-267 SDEDKYGDGE
+267 EDNKYGGVF
-277 KGLVDYKLSVQ
+277 VDYKLSLK
-288 NCGGNKCLVDYKL
+288 NCGGD
-301 SVQNCGGNKCLV
+301 KCLV

-323 DKLVQLQVDIDAI
+323 KLTNQIAVDLEAITRIIDGL
-336 DKLLKNEFDFSQ
+336 DNEQ
-348 DEEWT
+348 
-353 KAKEALEKQKTELE
+353 AKEALQEQKTELE

-385 IDLVNKNSNLNLS
+385 IDLVNKNLNLNLS

-524 GAMYGATIGVDK
+524 GAMYGATVGVDK

-543 WGTYFTYANAK
+543 WGAYFTYANAK

-568 LGMYSTINVA
+568 LGMYSTINIA

-659 DSMKNNSVSVEVGAE
+659 DSMKNNSVSIEVGAE

-708 NNAFFTSI
+708 NNAFFTSV

>member
-16 ATLLYSSAFAQ
+16 ATLLYSGAFAA
-27 EINLTESS
+27 EITFNS
-35 DVGNYFEENGKDIN
+35 DSDLNTHFDIN
-49 LKNPDKYKGQ
+49 EKDNVATFKNENYKNQ
-59 DLNIKMGVWDLP
+59 DLTFKINTLAF
-71 NDDYDSADYRLN
+71 DDAPEDAKIN
-83 IDIGKNNTLSFTHN
+83 IDLGNNSLTLENTRNS
-97 NGQNPA
+97 GGE
-103 YVTNLNATAK
+103 TAALVRNFNVDAK
-113 EVKTTDIVLQ
+113 DFKTTDIGLSYFN
-123 AFAPSVINGDLTMT
+123 AGIINANFTMV
-137 SSGGEAITEDEKK
+137 
-150 GSGIILYNGAVEGKS
+150 GSGEDFDLDNIDKNKASSLLIFNGSRENTNDTV
-165 ANGSLTI
+165 NGSLTV
-172 NGNFTADKTLFATY
+172 NGDFSAT
-186 GNFVKVNGTAN
+186 NSAIVSMKSDTFKVNGTATIEKSGLGFLSQSYSN
-197 LKNSN
+197 L
-202 FGLMKR
+202 
-208 SYTDLEANNVV
+208 DANDFIVLR
-219 MVQAKDFNENIL
+219 AKDIKTDKLNDET
-231 KANNNAGA
+231 NAGA
-239 LLLKFA
+239 LILKSGSSYIDESLLNGDDYVA
-245 SDYISTDVQGK
+245 SLDVT
-256 DPLEAGTIIDI
+256 A
-267 SDEDKYGDGE
+267 EDNKYGGVF
-277 KGLVDYKLSVQ
+277 VDYKLSLK
-288 NCGGNKCLVDYKL
+288 NCGGD
-301 SVQNCGGNKCLV
+301 KCLV

-323 DKLVQLQVDIDAI
+323 KLTNQIAVDLEAITRIIDGL
-336 DKLLKNEFDFSQ
+336 DNEQ
-348 DEEWT
+348 
-353 KAKEALEKQKTELE
+353 AKETLKKQQAEIQTMLE
-367 QLKQEAEKNGGKI
+367 EAKKNGGKI

-385 IDLVNKNSNLNLS
+385 IDLVNKNLNLNLS

-524 GAMYGATIGVDK
+524 GAMYGATVGVDK

-543 WGTYFTYANAK
+543 WGAYFTYANAK

-592 PTKQDNVQTDG
+592 PTKQDNVQIDG

-659 DSMKNNSVSVEVGAE
+659 DSMKNNSVSIEVGAE

-708 NNAFFTSI
+708 NNAFFTSV

>member
-16 ATLLYSSAFAQ
+16 ATLLYSGAFAA
-27 EINLTESS
+27 EITFNS
-35 DVGNYFEENGKDIN
+35 DSDLNTHFDIN
-49 LKNPDKYKGQ
+49 EKDNVATFKNENYKNQ
-59 DLNIKMGVWDLP
+59 DLTFKINTLAF
-71 NDDYDSADYRLN
+71 DDAHKDAKIN
-83 IDIGKNNTLSFTHN
+83 IDLGNNSLTLENTRNS
-97 NGQNPA
+97 GGE
-103 YVTNLNATAK
+103 TAALVRNFNVDAK
-113 EVKTTDIVLQ
+113 DFKTTDIGLSYFN
-123 AFAPSVINGDLTMT
+123 AGIINANFTMV
-137 SSGGEAITEDEKK
+137 
-150 GSGIILYNGAVEGKS
+150 GSGEDFDLDNIDKNKASSLLIFNGSKENTNDTV
-165 ANGSLTI
+165 NGSLTV
-172 NGNFTADKTLFATY
+172 NGDFSAT
-186 GNFVKVNGTAN
+186 NSAIVSMKSDTFKVNGTATIEKSGLGFLSQSYSN
-197 LKNSN
+197 L
-202 FGLMKR
+202 
-208 SYTDLEANNVV
+208 DANDFIVLR
-219 MVQAKDFNENIL
+219 AKDIKTDKLNDET
-231 KANNNAGA
+231 NAGA
-239 LLLKFA
+239 LILKSGSSYIDESLLNGDDSIA
-245 SDYISTDVQGK
+245 SLDVT
-256 DPLEAGTIIDI
+256 A
-267 SDEDKYGDGE
+267 EDNKYGGVF
-277 KGLVDYKLSVQ
+277 VDYKLSLK
-288 NCGGNKCLVDYKL
+288 NCGGD
-301 SVQNCGGNKCLV
+301 KCLV

-323 DKLVQLQVDIDAI
+323 KLTNQIAVDLEAITRIID
-336 DKLLKNEFDFSQ
+336 DLDNEQ
-348 DEEWT
+348 
-353 KAKEALEKQKTELE
+353 AKEALQEQKTELE
-367 QLKQEAEKNGGKI
+367 KLQQEAMQNGGKI

-385 IDLVNKNSNLNLS
+385 IDLVNKNLNLNLS

-524 GAMYGATIGVDK
+524 GAMYGATVGVDK

-543 WGTYFTYANAK
+543 WGAYFTYANAK

-592 PTKQDNVQTDG
+592 PTKQDNVQIDG

-708 NNAFFTSI
+708 NNAFFTSV

>member
-27 EINLTESS
+27 EINLTQSS
-35 DVGNYFEENGKDIN
+35 GVENYFEENGKDIN

-97 NGQNPA
+97 NDQNPV

-123 AFAPSVINGDLTMT
+123 ASAPSVINGNLTMT
-137 SSGGEAITEDEKK
+137 SSGGGAITEDEKK
-150 GSGIILYNGAVEGKS
+150 GSGIILYNGNGAVEGKS

-172 NGNFTADKTLFATY
+172 NGNFAADKTLFAAY

-197 LKNSN
+197 LTNSN

-219 MVQAKDFNENIL
+219 IVQAKDFNENIL

-245 SDYISTDVQGK
+245 GDYISTDVQGK

-288 NCGGNKCLVDYKL
+288 NCGGNKCLV
-301 SVQNCGGNKCLV
+301 

-323 DKLVQLQVDIDAI
+323 DKLVQLQVDIDTI
-336 DKLLKNEFDFSQ
+336 DKLLKNEFDSSQ
-348 DEEWT
+348 GEEWEQ
-353 KAKEALEKQKTELE
+353 AKEALQEQKTEFEKL
-367 QLKQEAEKNGGKI
+367 QQEAMQNGGKI

-385 IDLVNKNSNLNLS
+385 IDLVNKNLNLNLS

-429 LALDIK
+429 LALQIK

-524 GAMYGATIGVDK
+524 GAMYGATVGVDK

-543 WGTYFTYANAK
+543 WGAYFTYANAK

-592 PTKQDNVQTDG
+592 PTKQDNVQIDG